1 MMVPLLRF
9 MDGEIV
15 EGKCMLSLVFLLQTP
30 GAYFP
35 NSSFCHFKSY
45 LPFSEIHG
53 FIWRGICKVV
63 AAFLQLAV
71 ISTQYGFFFFLPY
84 TVGGLKFIFISHLF
98 RLICRDVLVL
108 KNEKGNVG

>member
-9 MDGEIV
+9 MDGGIV
-15 EGKCMLSLVFLLQTP
+15 DGKCMLSLVFLLQTP

-35 NSSFCHFKSY
+35 NSSFCHFMSY

-71 ISTQYGFFFFLPY
+71 ISTQY
-84 TVGGLKFIFISHLF
+84 
-98 RLICRDVLVL
+98 
-108 KNEKGNVG
+108 